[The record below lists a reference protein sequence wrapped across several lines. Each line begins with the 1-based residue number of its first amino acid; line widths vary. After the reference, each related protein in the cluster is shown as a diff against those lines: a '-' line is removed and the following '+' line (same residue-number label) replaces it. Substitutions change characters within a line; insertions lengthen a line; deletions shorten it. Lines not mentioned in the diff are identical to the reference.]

1 MQGAH
6 SFAPVFAC
14 GCCVRGAQRSSS
26 TLIRTHRGRW
36 DAVRSFR
43 LVAMHVMHA
52 EQSHGGQPLY
62 GLRSP
67 PAYCAH
73 YAQ

>member
-6 SFAPVFAC
+6 PFAPVFAC
-14 GCCVRGAQRSSS
+14 GCCVRGAHGDSSAH
-26 TLIRTHRGRW
+26 RTDRGRW
-36 DAVRSFR
+36 HQLRSFR

-52 EQSHGGQPLY
+52 EQSHGGEPLY